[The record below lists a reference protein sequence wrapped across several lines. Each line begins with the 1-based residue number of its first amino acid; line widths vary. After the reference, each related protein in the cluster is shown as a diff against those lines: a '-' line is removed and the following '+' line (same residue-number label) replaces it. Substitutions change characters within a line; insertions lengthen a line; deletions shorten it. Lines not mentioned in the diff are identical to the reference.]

1 MLSSINE
8 EKIEIFYNKNRLE
21 ELMTTKPA
29 LHKTI
34 KWILQTKGENKTPAW
49 KNKNKP
55 KHQQNDRN

>member
-1 MLSSINE
+1 MLSAINE

-34 KWILQTKGENKTPAW
+34 EWILQTKEEN
-49 KNKNKP
+49 
-55 KHQQNDRN
+55 